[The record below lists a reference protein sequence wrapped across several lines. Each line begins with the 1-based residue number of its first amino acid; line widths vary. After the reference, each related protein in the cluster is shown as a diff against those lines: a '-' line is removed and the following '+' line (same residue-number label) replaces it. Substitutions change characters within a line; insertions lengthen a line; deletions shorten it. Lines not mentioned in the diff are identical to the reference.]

1 MRISDWSSDV
11 CSSDLAH
18 IARMEAT
25 SETAGARL
33 ESVTGEMSGAV
44 DGLLDR
50 TAGAVDEARKGI
62 AAQGEAMLA
71 MLETNQAALDRATRD
86 SVDTLSGRIA
96 EIEATIDRL
105 AARLGDQQATSEA
118 LLGGPGDGIGHIE
131 PRLAALPSDRQI
143 GRASWRERV
152 CQSVNIAVVDVYLKK
167 KKNNRTSKK

>member
-86 SVDTLSGRIA
+86 SV
-96 EIEATIDRL
+96 
-105 AARLGDQQATSEA
+105 ARSEQRRVGKA
-118 LLGGPGDGIGHIE
+118 CV
-131 PRLAALPSDRQI
+131 RK
-143 GRASWRERV
+143 WRSRG
-152 CQSVNIAVVDVYLKK
+152 SP
-167 KKNNRTSKK
+167 NR

>member
-1 MRISDWSSDV
+1 
-11 CSSDLAH
+11 
-18 IARMEAT
+18 
-25 SETAGARL
+25 
-33 ESVTGEMSGAV
+33 MSGAV

-118 LLGGPGDGIGHIE
+118 LLGGLGDCIGHIE
-131 PRLAALPSDRQI
+131 TRIAAPHSYGQLGI
-143 GRASWRERV
+143 ETCRERV
-152 CQSVNIAVVDVYLKK
+152 CMYV
-167 KKNNRTSKK
+167 

>member
-11 CSSDLAH
+11 CSSDL
-18 IARMEAT
+18 

-86 SVDTLSGRIA
+86 SVDPLSGRIA

-105 AARLGDQQATSEA
+105 AARLDRKST
-118 LLGGPGDGIGHIE
+118 
-131 PRLAALPSDRQI
+131 RLNSSP
-143 GRASWRERV
+143 
-152 CQSVNIAVVDVYLKK
+152 
-167 KKNNRTSKK
+167 